1 MGARSALL
9 ALGVAGALLLAGCG
23 ASEPEPTGEETTTP
37 VAVSQPVALEG
48 FDAIAADGT
57 RETEALDAAPA
68 IFEVERAGGSWP
80 NADWD
85 ALALAEPRLV
95 AYLVRVEFE
104 GQVALFEV
112 RADGVPHNLYAYH
125 KAFDSGSIIWTPAED
140 ARGGSV
146 GAQSAG
152 EVRSVS
158 AVESVMRDAFPE
170 DPLTVSIAGY
180 RVAYVADGVQP
191 LVIEVAPDGSVI
203 SVSM

>member
-1 MGARSALL
+1 MGVRSALL
-9 ALGVAGALLLAGCG
+9 ALGLAGALLLAGCG
-23 ASEPEPTGEETTTP
+23 ASEPEPTGEETATP
-37 VAVSQPVALEG
+37 VVESQPVALEG
-48 FDAIAADGT
+48 FDAIPADGT

-68 IFEVERAGGSWP
+68 IFEGERESGSWP
-80 NADWD
+80 DADWD
-85 ALALAEPRLV
+85 ALASAEPRLV
-95 AYLVRVEFE
+95 AYL
-104 GQVALFEV
+104 V

-146 GAQSAG
+146 EAQSAG

-191 LVIEVAPDGSVI
+191 LVIEVAPDGSAI